1 MQIVNTMLRIPSPLI
16 LESVYYIGRQSR
28 IIKAVT
34 IGRKGAGAMKLK
46 IKYRDKD
53 YPRLQKIARGDWI
66 DLRVKGCGTTGYD

>member
-1 MQIVNTMLRIPSPLI
+1 
-16 LESVYYIGRQSR
+16 
-28 IIKAVT
+28 
-34 IGRKGAGAMKLK
+34 MKLK